1 MQAGK
6 HLNMHMSQTC
16 SLAQTNLL
24 QATYALRPSFLDSDT
39 ACLLFQ
45 IDREPAD
52 VRFGAQSPL
61 VSLVQLAHVAW
72 LQDHLLVANFSML
85 SDQLQLLRATQDGP
99 HAEGDEGLLAQ
110 VLPSQ
115 LHGPRKVQLH
125 HAVAG
130 HVAQVQ

>member
-1 MQAGK
+1 
-6 HLNMHMSQTC
+6 MHMSQTC

-24 QATYALRPSFLDSDT
+24 QATYALRPFFSIPTLP
-39 ACLLFQ
+39 ACMLLQ

-52 VRFGAQSPL
+52 VCFGAQSLL

-72 LQDHLLVANFSML
+72 LQDHLLVENFSML

-99 HAEGDEGLLAQ
+99 HAEGDEDLLAQ

-115 LHGPRKVQLH
+115 LHGPRKVQLR